1 MMGTKSNGNHV
12 LGNWQSVIT
21 KSDKFIMKTAEHAL
35 EGINPGGY
43 YQAIWYRDATYI
55 LRDWFLSGN
64 TTGALQQLYMMW
76 SHQIEPGKEKKLFYG
91 RGSPKMKFQP
101 EVADEDKQRE
111 FSGALPT
118 TTYPIGF
125 SEVYGQNP
133 DIDSTALTIST
144 TSWILHKILKE
155 RTKKM
160 EKRTPSSNSPFE
172 NNLETMPAVITADI
186 AASSCP
192 ATEPPHYL
200 SAMLLKLGITDPQ
213 KLTDYVVPRM
223 LKAVDYLASR
233 DIDGDGLLEQSHNE
247 DWMDTVL
254 RAGKIVYSQACWIL
268 ALNDLSTL
276 LLSIGQDKEAIRI
289 RSLANTAIN
298 AVEQKLW
305 SEQDGA
311 YMDIQEDSHY
321 SQKADRQNLL
331 TQDVSLY
338 LVAVTENTAHDWFG
352 TYYYHHPMPDHNAAA
367 ANDSSTIKA
376 VQWQQDEEAAAAIG
390 AADNNNKTGLLR
402 ENIYSRAQSTFD
414 TIKARLWKD
423 EWPLVTETTLK
434 TTGPWVLEPYEY
446 HNHTFWPWTTAI
458 EMLAR
463 SRFGR
468 IEECDMLLSRLA
480 SEGHPHMHTFYEW
493 VNPLTAEAKGAFPFR
508 TGISAVRIALA
519 EIIGKVANPS
529 LSPS

>member
-1 MMGTKSNGNHV
+1 MIGSDTNRNRISD
-12 LGNWQSVIT
+12 NWQSVIT
-21 KSDKFIMKTAEHAL
+21 KSDRFITKTAEHAL

-43 YQAIWYRDATYI
+43 YQAIWCRDAAYI

-76 SHQIEPGKEKKLFYG
+76 SHQIEPGKERKLFYG
-91 RGSPKMKFQP
+91 RGSPEMKFQP
-101 EVADEDKQRE
+101 EVADDDKQRE
-111 FSGALPT
+111 FRGALPT
-118 TTYPIGF
+118 TIYPIGF
-125 SEVYGQNP
+125 SEIYGQNP
-133 DIDSTALTIST
+133 DIDSTASIIST
-144 TSWILHKILKE
+144 TSWILHK
-155 RTKKM
+155 
-160 EKRTPSSNSPFE
+160 
-172 NNLETMPAVITADI
+172 MPTVATTI
-186 AASSCP
+186 AAATNATASTRP
-192 ATEPPHYL
+192 AAELPHYL

-213 KLTDYVVPRM
+213 KLTEYVIPRM

-276 LLSIGQDKEAIRI
+276 LLSIGQDKEARRI
-289 RSLANTAIN
+289 KSLASRAIN

-311 YMDIQEDSHY
+311 YMDIQEDPCY
-321 SQKADRQNLL
+321 FQKADQQKLL

-338 LVAVTENTAHDWFG
+338 LVAVTENTAHDWLG
-352 TYYYHHPMPDHNAAA
+352 TYYPDHFKTDHDTATTA
-367 ANDSSTIKA
+367 ANDSGAINAIK
-376 VQWQQDEEAAAAIG
+376 QQKDKAAASSAIASG
-390 AADNNNKTGLLR
+390 DGTNDSGNTGLLR
-402 ENIYSRAQSTFD
+402 ENIYTRAHSTFD
-414 TIKARLWKD
+414 TIRSRLWKD

-468 IEECDMLLSRLA
+468 IEECDTLLSRLA
-480 SEGHPHMHTFYEW
+480 SDDHPHMHTFYEW
-493 VNPLTAEAKGAFPFR
+493 VNPLTDEAKGAFPFR

-519 EIIGKVANPS
+519 EILGKVANPS
-529 LSPS
+529 PPSPLSS